1 MEESPALAAANNE
14 YTFGD
19 NSRASAR
26 LRRLAEM
33 YEPESR
39 ALLQR
44 SGMSAPRLA
53 VDLGCGPGWSTRLL
67 QNVLKPGRT
76 VGLDASAAYIEEAK
90 ARHGASLEFEVHD
103 IAHAPFPVHAPDFL
117 FSLPFEDASFDD
129 VFVCFVLEHLAD
141 PGQALAAVRRMLK
154 PGGTITVIE
163 GDHGSWYCHPQ
174 TAEATRTVQCLIEIQ
189 ARLGG
194 DSLIGRRLYPL
205 LAEAGFRHVRVD
217 PRMVYVDDSLPHL
230 VEGFSRNTFIAM
242 VEGVREEALSLGLMD
257 TATWDK
263 GIANMYRAAEPGGTF
278 CYTFFRGCAVR

>member
-14 YTFGD
+14 YPFGD

-117 FSLPFEDASFDD
+117 FSRFLLTHLRSLKE
-129 VFVCFVLEHLAD
+129 VLATWAGVAAPGAWLVSHETESLEAKHPALGDYYRMLDELQRHHGQILHVGALLEGFFSESGWRVVESQRVLLEKPARHMAGLHLANLRTWRID
-141 PGQALAAVRRMLK
+141 EYAQRAFATSTVVAL
-154 PGGTITVIE
+154 
-163 GDHGSWYCHPQ
+163 
-174 TAEATRTVQCLIEIQ
+174 EA
-189 ARLGG
+189 
-194 DSLIGRRLYPL
+194 SLER
-205 LAEAGFRHVRVD
+205 
-217 PRMVYVDDSLPHL
+217 
-230 VEGFSRNTFIAM
+230 IASD
-242 VEGVREEALSLGLMD
+242 R
-257 TATWDK
+257 
-263 GIANMYRAAEPGGTF
+263 EPGGIVINAA
-278 CYTFFRGCAVR
+278 RQIIARRA